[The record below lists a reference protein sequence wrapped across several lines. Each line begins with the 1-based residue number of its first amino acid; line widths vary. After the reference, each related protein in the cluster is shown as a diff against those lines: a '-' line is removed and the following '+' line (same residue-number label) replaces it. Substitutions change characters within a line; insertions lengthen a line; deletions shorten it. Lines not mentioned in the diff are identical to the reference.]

1 MGTSKGYEA
10 PTTPQ
15 WAKVKSDITQA
26 VQLNNLEPGRI
37 GSLLGKYVH
46 ANGGPAG
53 MASGAG
59 AIGSGKS
66 AQRVV
71 QNLGALSQRAAAV
84 GFRSALGEAGLEN
97 ADTASPSE
105 VTTFL
110 TNYLS
115 GSAATIDDADARA
128 ALARLFREILESVEP
143 DAVDDALQA
152 ALRPE
157 AIAATMNAYFAHY
170 LFEQF
175 CRVAYDRLVAKVG
188 DVRADAFLSE
198 IRRYITAKVRE
209 EGAIRD
215 LSRINWN
222 SSEGSALAN
231 GLFENVL
238 TIFGGGD

>member
-1 MGTSKGYEA
+1 MAKSELKLKIASLEA
-10 PTTPQ
+10 
-15 WAKVKSDITQA
+15 
-26 VQLNNLEPGRI
+26 E
-37 GSLLGKYVH
+37 
-46 ANGGPAG
+46 
-53 MASGAG
+53 
-59 AIGSGKS
+59 
-66 AQRVV
+66 
-71 QNLGALSQRAAAV
+71 
-84 GFRSALGEAGLEN
+84 
-97 ADTASPSE
+97 
-105 VTTFL
+105 
-110 TNYLS
+110 
-115 GSAATIDDADARA
+115 A

-143 DAVDDALQA
+143 DAVDDALPS